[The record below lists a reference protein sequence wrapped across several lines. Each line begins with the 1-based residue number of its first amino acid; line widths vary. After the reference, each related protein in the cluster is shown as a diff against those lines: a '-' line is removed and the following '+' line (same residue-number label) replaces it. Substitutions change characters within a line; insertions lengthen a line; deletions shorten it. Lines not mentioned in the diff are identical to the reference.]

1 MNKSKLIV
9 IAALVVIVGGVFL
22 YLNEHKPP
30 MKIDPVSEYEDL
42 LKQSESPL
50 VIAQDESTVQPT
62 LTVMLESGIYTLSGV
77 VKSVTVTPNK
87 SPERYQLQINNQ
99 PTGIKAVSQI
109 ELVKAFLINGHQVML
124 FGFDQGGNQ
133 CDREYQFLTVKE
145 SEFIVSKPFGSCL
158 ALNNLVESGDIITVS
173 TPQNNPY
180 LGDDLNYI
188 YQYKDAQVKLI
199 GKPTKK
205 MLRNKYANFTPQQIL
220 NKATADGCYQD
231 GVLLD
236 DGACGG
242 GRKYCTMFKNLRN
255 PTKDSNYQV
264 LKEFCN

>member
-9 IAALVVIVGGVFL
+9 IGILAVVALCGLFFFYG
-22 YLNEHKPP
+22 HKPP
-30 MKIDPVSEYEDL
+30 TKIDPISEYEDL

-50 VIAQDESTVQPT
+50 VIAENESLVQPT

-87 SPERYQLQINNQ
+87 SAERYQLQINNQ

-145 SEFIVSKPFGSCL
+145 SEFVISKPFGSCL
-158 ALNNLVESGDIITVS
+158 ALNNMVESGDIITVS

-180 LGDDLNYI
+180 LGDDFNYI

-199 GKPTKK
+199 SKPTKK

-220 NKATADGCYQD
+220 NKAAADGCYQD

-255 PTKDSNYQV
+255 PVKDSNYQI